1 MDTLASNRLPRI
13 VAQLYFAITAVLV
26 VCELFD
32 LKDALTIFKPTLL
45 PILILLYVLTSA
57 RRNMVYIASLVFGLF
72 SNVFFLSDA
81 PAFMVYGIIAFMVYR
96 ILSIVVVVR
105 LIGNILWLPFA
116 IATLPFLFIFSC
128 LINLTLTP
136 EMPSFYPTIVN
147 GLLIAALAGIAL
159 SNYVMNDNKANSWLA
174 ISTLLFIV
182 LVFLFMIQNYY
193 LANIAF
199 KPMSAFIFAFAHY
212 TFYKFVLE
220 AEVNQSKV
228 PAQDESR
235 ASKSDDY

>member
-1 MDTLASNRLPRI
+1 LETLTSNRLHKLI
-13 VAQLYFAITAVLV
+13 VQIYFALTALLV
-26 VCELFD
+26 ICELFNYKQI
-32 LKDALTIFKPTLL
+32 LLIFKPMLIPLL
-45 PILILLYVLTSA
+45 IVLYFLTSSKK
-57 RRNMVYIASLVFGLF
+57 NVMYILALAFALL
-72 SNVFFLSDA
+72 SNIFFLSDA
-81 PAFMVYGIIAFMVYR
+81 PIYLVYGIIAFMAYR
-96 ILSIVVVVR
+96 ILSIIVVVR
-105 LIGNILWLPFA
+105 LVDKILWLPFI

-128 LINLTLTP
+128 LINLTLTSD
-136 EMPSFYPTIVN
+136 MPSFYPTIIN

-212 TFYKFVLE
+212 TFYKFVIE
-220 AEVNQSKV
+220 AEGSG
-228 PAQDESR
+228 
-235 ASKSDDY
+235 KS

>member
-1 MDTLASNRLPRI
+1 VQI
-13 VAQLYFAITAVLV
+13 YFAITAVLV
-26 VCELFD
+26 ICELFKSQEM
-32 LKDALTIFKPTLL
+32 LLIFKPTLIPTL
-45 PILILLYVLTSA
+45 IILYFLTSVK
-57 RRNMVYIASLVFGLF
+57 RNVVYIVALGFALI
-72 SNVFFLSDA
+72 SNIFLLWESIDFKVYA
-81 PAFMVYGIIAFMVYR
+81 IVAFMIYR

-105 LIGNILWLPFA
+105 LVDKILWLPFI

-128 LINLTLTP
+128 LINLTLTSD
-136 EMPSFYPTIVN
+136 MPSFYPTIVN

-159 SNYVMNDNKANSWLA
+159 SNYVLNDNKANSWLA

-220 AEVNQSKV
+220 AESKG
-228 PAQDESR
+228 DK
-235 ASKSDDY
+235 KSDDY

>member
-1 MDTLASNRLPRI
+1 MQI
-13 VAQLYFAITAVLV
+13 YFAITAVLV
-26 VCELFD
+26 ICELFKSQEM
-32 LKDALTIFKPTLL
+32 LLIFKPTLIPTL
-45 PILILLYVLTSA
+45 IILYFLTSVK
-57 RRNMVYIASLVFGLF
+57 RNVVYIVALGFALI
-72 SNVFFLSDA
+72 SNIFLLWESIDFKVYA
-81 PAFMVYGIIAFMVYR
+81 IVAFMIYR

-105 LIGNILWLPFA
+105 LVDKILWLPFI

-128 LINLTLTP
+128 LINLTLTSD
-136 EMPSFYPTIVN
+136 MPSFYPTIVN

-159 SNYVMNDNKANSWLA
+159 SNYVLNDNKANSWLA

-220 AEVNQSKV
+220 AESKG
-228 PAQDESR
+228 DK
-235 ASKSDDY
+235 KSDDY

>member
-1 MDTLASNRLPRI
+1 MQI
-13 VAQLYFAITAVLV
+13 YFAITAVLV
-26 VCELFD
+26 ICELFKSQEM
-32 LKDALTIFKPTLL
+32 LLIFKPTLIPTL
-45 PILILLYVLTSA
+45 IILYFLTSVK
-57 RRNMVYIASLVFGLF
+57 RNVVYVIALGFALI
-72 SNVFFLSDA
+72 SNIFLLWESIDFKVYA
-81 PAFMVYGIIAFMVYR
+81 IVAFMIYR

-105 LIGNILWLPFA
+105 LVDKILWLPFI

-128 LINLTLTP
+128 LINLTLTSD
-136 EMPSFYPTIVN
+136 MSSFYPTIVN

-159 SNYVMNDNKANSWLA
+159 SNYVLNDNKANSWLA

-220 AEVNQSKV
+220 AESNSDK
-228 PAQDESR
+228 
-235 ASKSDDY
+235 KSNDY